1 MDLACTIAYP
11 DKITDRDDLT
21 EIGVDML
28 AKPYKRAQL
37 AAVIEKS
44 VSGQPQS

>member
-1 MDLACTIAYP
+1 MDLPCTIAYP

-28 AKPYKRAQL
+28 AKPYKMAQL
-37 AAVIEKS
+37 TES
-44 VSGQPQS
+44 VVERFLRLSLG